1 MSGERSI
8 SPRFLTLD
16 EVLEIHEDQISR
28 YGGAAEI
35 LSLPLLE
42 SALAQPQSTFDGQY
56 LLADLYQMAASYL
69 FHIVRNHPFADG
81 NKRVGAVAAIVFLML
96 NDVDPRISNEQ
107 LESITLQVAAGHA
120 NRDDVADLLRHPMA

>member
-1 MSGERSI
+1 MSGEQST

-16 EVLEIHEDQISR
+16 EVLEIHEDQILR
-28 YGGAAEI
+28 YGGANEI

-42 SALAQPQSTFDGQY
+42 SALAQPQATFDGQY
-56 LLADLYQMAASYL
+56 LLADLYEMAASYL

-96 NDVDPRISNEQ
+96 NDVDPRISDEQ

-120 NRDDVADLLRHPMA
+120 SRDEVADLLRRPMA